1 MAGLYHQLSGHE
13 FEHASADGKGL
24 GSLTCCSPWGHG
36 ELDITEKMNN
46 KNKVISRES
55 QFLLNQRMWPVELLF
70 SHSVIFNSFET
81 QLTVPESVAVSFS
94 RGSSRPKDLTQVSCL
109 AGGFF
114 ITEPPGKSGC
124 GLAAVSGS

>member
-1 MAGLYHQLSGHE
+1 M
-13 FEHASADGKGL
+13 
-24 GSLTCCSPWGHG
+24 
-36 ELDITEKMNN
+36 DITEKVNN

-109 AGGFF
+109 AG
-114 ITEPPGKSGC
+114 
-124 GLAAVSGS
+124 